1 MNEYKFIKEDFT
13 EDELMLIKMAFRLAD
28 TVVEIEKDI
37 TGLNNTL
44 FNLVYK
50 LGLEDIVY

>member
-1 MNEYKFIKEDFT
+1 MNEYKFVKEDFT
-13 EDELMLIKMAFRLAD
+13 EDELMLIKMAFGLAD
-28 TVVEIEKDI
+28 TVVEIERDI
-37 TGLNNTL
+37 THLNDTL